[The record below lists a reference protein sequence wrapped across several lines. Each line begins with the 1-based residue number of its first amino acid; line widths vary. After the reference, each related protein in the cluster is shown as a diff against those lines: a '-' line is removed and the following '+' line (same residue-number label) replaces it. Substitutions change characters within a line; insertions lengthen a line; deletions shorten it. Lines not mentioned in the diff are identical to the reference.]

1 MNMAAKSNHKN
12 GDEKMRVLRIAHS
25 SLTPALRHRERALA
39 RCYPDVDLEVITTD
53 RWREAEVMVDAA
65 PDDLFPVRTARPY
78 LSKHIQLF
86 AYDPRPIIK
95 ALRSHR
101 PHLID
106 LGHEWYSVAC
116 AEVLTLC
123 DWFAPHVPIVMQA
136 NQNIL
141 HNYPPPFNWLEQR
154 AFRRVAAAYACSET
168 VREVL
173 RAKGFSK
180 PAPIVPFG
188 VDTEAFRPKPA
199 GSKRSSRPLTIGFV
213 GRLLPG
219 KGLNVLAAA
228 LEKLKSEPWRLLVVG
243 NGSEREGFEKR
254 LNAAGLIDR
263 AVFTGAIDF
272 NLVPEYFHQIDVLV
286 LPTQTT
292 KRIREQF
299 GRVLVEAMASG
310 VPVIGST
317 CGAIPEVIGDAGLV
331 FTEGD
336 ADALAGA
343 LRRML
348 SDESLRE
355 RLVVAGYARVEQYS
369 WERVAEKTYELFRQ
383 VLKGR
388 EATPLNRNL
397 APAQLVTLGCVM
409 MSVLDLVG

>member
-1 MNMAAKSNHKN
+1 MNMATRSNHQN

-39 RCYPDVDLEVITTD
+39 RCYPAVDLQVITTE
-53 RWREAEVMVDAA
+53 RWREAEVEVDAA
-65 PDDLFPVRTARPY
+65 PDDLFPVRPARTY

-95 ALRSHR
+95 ALQTHR

-106 LGHEWYSVAC
+106 LGHEPYSVAC

-123 DWFAPHVPIVMQA
+123 GWLAPGVPIVLQA
-136 NQNIL
+136 NQNIH

-154 AFRRVAAAYACSET
+154 AFRHAAAIYGCSET
-168 VREVL
+168 VCEVL

-180 PAPIVPFG
+180 PSPVVPFG
-188 VDTEAFRPKPA
+188 VDTEAFRPKDRTRPV
-199 GSKRSSRPLTIGFV
+199 GPLTIGFV
-213 GRLLPG
+213 GRMLPG
-219 KGLNVLAAA
+219 KGLNVLAGA
-228 LEKLKSEPWRLLVVG
+228 LEEIKSEAWRLLVVG
-243 NGSEREGFEKR
+243 DGSEREEFEQR
-254 LNAAGLIDR
+254 LTAAGLGDR
-263 AVFTGAIDF
+263 ATFTGAINFD
-272 NLVPEYFHQIDVLV
+272 LVPAYFHQLDVLV
-286 LPTQTT
+286 LPTETT

-336 ADALAGA
+336 PDALAGE
-343 LRRML
+343 LRRVL
-348 SDESLRE
+348 SDEDLRE
-355 RLVVAGYARVEQYS
+355 RLVVAGLERVKQYS

-383 VLKGR
+383 VLKSR
-388 EATPLNRNL
+388 EAALSRPPGR
-397 APAQLVTLGCVM
+397 ALVDAKQSESLGT
-409 MSVLDLVG
+409 S